1 MSRDILSR
9 LFTTTRA
16 LELEYRKVSL
26 AQEHEAELSASAQ
39 IKNSGELSPVTELAI
54 FADAIWQ

>member
-1 MSRDILSR
+1 MSSDILSK

-26 AQEHEAELSASAQ
+26 LRETGVEFKTARIEETDEPSL
-39 IKNSGELSPVTELAI
+39 ITELAT